1 MLEVAE
7 KPKDKLIME
16 WRTCP
21 CGQSFKALSTSLQ
34 IYHNASCLEKDEGK
48 TKKPIKNKMKPWES
62 LDLDRQKHGE
72 GVLRQEATP
81 AEPSMAD
88 RIAAVI
94 KASQDG
100 QSKGEALK
108 MEPIDLSN
116 VVVVKNSFTAPAQD
130 PLAVPEPVWVEA
142 IGQAKGLIHTINKA
156 RFDIAALALKVC
168 IIRKG
173 GDQKTDKY
181 KTGRSLKDFAKQ
193 IGVCHKTLCEW
204 VRIKRNVIDKLP
216 EGLYFPDKYAAAQR
230 TACKVSRKAKPEV
243 VVKAYKR
250 ELSDNSPQFY
260 FDQLVRRTRLQA
272 NYLENPDNDLSKL
285 TPESLQ
291 EMLDYT
297 KRSLKVLK
305 SHLES

>member
-1 MLEVAE
+1 MLEVTG

-34 IYHNASCLEKDEGK
+34 IYHNASCLEKDDGK

-72 GVLRQEATP
+72 GVLRQEP
-81 AEPSMAD
+81 ASSEPSMAD
-88 RIAAVI
+88 RVAAVI

-116 VVVVKNSFTAPAQD
+116 VVVVKGSFTAPAPAQD
-130 PLAVPEPVWVEA
+130 PLAVSEPVWAEA
-142 IGQAKGLIHTINKA
+142 VTQAKGLIYTINKA

-168 IIRKG
+168 VIRQG
-173 GDQKTDKY
+173 GKQGDKY

-193 IGVCHKTLCEW
+193 IGINHKTLCEW
-204 VRIKRNVIDKLP
+204 VRIKRNIIDKLP
-216 EGLYFPDKYAAAQR
+216 EGLYFPDKYVAAQR
-230 TACKVSRKAKPEV
+230 AACKVSRKAKPEV

-260 FDQLVRRTRLQA
+260 FDQLVRRGRLEA
-272 NYLENPDNDLSKL
+272 NYLENNSLKGLSR
-285 TPESLQ
+285 ESL
-291 EMLDYT
+291 EELLEYN